1 MKTTEAFK
9 RTIEDYLKV
18 RANTD
23 ELFAKAFQKEGK
35 SIDECCNFILQTV
48 KESGCNG
55 FEDEE
60 IYGMAVHYYVEDE
73 IDPKYL
79 KQMGGT
85 VVVNHQVKLTDEEKK
100 ELEQKAK
107 DDYYREM
114 MEKQRKLNQPKKKVA
129 AQVEQPSL
137 FGL

>member
-55 FEDEE
+55 FED
-60 IYGMAVHYYVEDE
+60 
-73 IDPKYL
+73 
-79 KQMGGT
+79 
-85 VVVNHQVKLTDEEKK
+85 
-100 ELEQKAK
+100 
-107 DDYYREM
+107 
-114 MEKQRKLNQPKKKVA
+114 
-129 AQVEQPSL
+129 
-137 FGL
+137 

>member
-60 IYGMAVHYYVEDE
+60 ICCMAVHYYVEDE
-73 IDPKYL
+73 IFAIV
-79 KQMGGT
+79 T
-85 VVVNHQVKLTDEEKK
+85 V
-100 ELEQKAK
+100 
-107 DDYYREM
+107 DDDNGARDDINTIL
-114 MEKQRKLNQPKKKVA
+114 RAL
-129 AQVEQPSL
+129 
-137 FGL
+137 GLPRP